1 MHSEAGRTMEE
12 ASGLA
17 DTEGNVISSCCSAIW
32 QEYFVF
38 AKQLARVFRFMW
50 SNSVRSTL
58 AHPSP
63 TVASNLKKTP

>member
-38 AKQLARVFRFMW
+38 AKQLARVFRFM
-50 SNSVRSTL
+50 
-58 AHPSP
+58 
-63 TVASNLKKTP
+63 